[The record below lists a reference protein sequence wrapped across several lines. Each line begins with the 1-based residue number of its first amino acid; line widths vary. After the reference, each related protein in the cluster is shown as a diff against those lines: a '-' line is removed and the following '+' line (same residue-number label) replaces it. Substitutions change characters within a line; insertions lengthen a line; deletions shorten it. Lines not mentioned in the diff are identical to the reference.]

1 MTPPDRTV
9 VPAVASSV
17 QAPIGAATMSPAM
30 AEMRAYPRY
39 LLDQVLPSLGD
50 RVWEIGVG
58 HGQYTAWLREAGK
71 TVLATDID
79 PACVQQAATRFQH
92 DSGVVTA
99 QVDLTHPET
108 VLAQRSFRA
117 DSLIC
122 FNVLEHLD
130 DDVSALQVLRAAV
143 EPAAVLGII
152 VPAHPQLFGK
162 MDAEAGHF
170 RRYTRQ
176 TLRQTIISA
185 GWQVQ
190 QTRYLNLLGAV
201 GWWYH
206 NRLRKSAGL
215 DDARV
220 NRQMRGAD
228 RWLPRVARCT
238 DWFCGSLAG
247 LSVLAIATTP
257 QTPVSGG

>member
-1 MTPPDRTV
+1 MTPLKSISADAAHKLPM
-9 VPAVASSV
+9 
-17 QAPIGAATMSPAM
+17 GAATMSPAM

-39 LLDQVLPSLGD
+39 LLDQVLPSLGE

-58 HGQYTAWLREAGK
+58 HGQYTAWLRDVGK

-79 PACVQQAATRFQH
+79 PDCVRQAALRFENDPH
-92 DSGVVTA
+92 VVTA
-99 QVDLTHPET
+99 QVDLTDANT
-108 VLAQRSFRA
+108 VRAQRTFRA

-122 FNVLEHLD
+122 FNVLEHLED
-130 DDVSALQVLRAAV
+130 HVSALQMLRDSV
-143 EPAAVLGII
+143 EPGAVLGLI
-152 VPAHPQLFGK
+152 VPAHPRLFGK

-176 TLRQTIISA
+176 SLQQTLSTA
-185 GWQVQ
+185 GWHVEH
-190 QTRYLNLLGAV
+190 TRYLNLLGAV

-206 NRLRKSAGL
+206 NRWRKSAGL
-215 DDARV
+215 ADAQV

-238 DWFCGSLAG
+238 DWCCGRLAG
-247 LSVLAIATTP
+247 LSVLAIASTP
-257 QTPVSGG
+257 STSADGS